1 MVTYFDGLS
10 PQDPIT
16 ICIQSYGGVRMR
28 LSEEEMKR
36 EIRKAKRFNTIA
48 FVITIILTVAITL
61 SLFLLR
67 KKVADRNSVGYF
79 FYLRY
84 TFFIQRKVSFSP

>member
-28 LSEEEMKR
+28 LSEEEMKLLDEYCKKNNITR
-36 EIRKAKRFNTIA
+36 PQGLRDGLKA
-48 FVITIILTVAITL
+48 
-61 SLFLLR
+61 LFS
-67 KKVADRNSVGYF
+67 K
-79 FYLRY
+79 
-84 TFFIQRKVSFSP
+84 